1 MQVAA
6 YTSGK
11 DSVSLLD
18 CLLLEH
24 ILWQQPDQQSRITDF
39 LLSQIS
45 EDDGLQSADY
55 IFASTYVIGRAVAH
69 AALSCTTSCNVRCLC
84 ITKFACAL
92 VPLTKGKTRPN

>member
-18 CLLLEH
+18 CMLLQH

-45 EDDGLQSADY
+45 EDDGLQSASY
-55 IFASTYVIGRAVAH
+55 ILGSESLAYNNC
-69 AALSCTTSCNVRCLC
+69 CTTMLP
-84 ITKFACAL
+84 ACSNGSVIASAK
-92 VPLTKGKTRPN
+92 LTPAS

>member
-1 MQVAA
+1 MCVHRSCPPVCFSCFPTCQSKCGRRYLLRLVETAVCCVQVAA

-24 ILWQQPDQQSRITDF
+24 ILWQQPDQQARITDF

-55 IFASTYVIGRAVAH
+55 ILASE
-69 AALSCTTSCNVRCLC
+69 
-84 ITKFACAL
+84 
-92 VPLTKGKTRPN
+92 

>member
-1 MQVAA
+1 MNKTTSGVQVAA

-55 IFASTYVIGRAVAH
+55 IFASKCKSIGKAAV
-69 AALSCTTSCNVRCLC
+69 
-84 ITKFACAL
+84 
-92 VPLTKGKTRPN
+92 P

>member
-1 MQVAA
+1 MRVSQLSTALSNSLRPSLPLLFTQRRVLESAVYGVQVAA

-11 DSVSLLD
+11 DSVGLLD

-24 ILWQQPDQQSRITDF
+24 ILWQQPDQQARILDF

-55 IFASTYVIGRAVAH
+55 ILASKHT
-69 AALSCTTSCNVRCLC
+69 LQ
-84 ITKFACAL
+84 
-92 VPLTKGKTRPN
+92 LT